1 MKSSAKAATIPAK
14 QVQQGEGVEMK
25 RGMRWAVG
33 FMVVALCA
41 PMAQAGKIYKCVKDG
56 RVTYSSLRCADGTGV
71 AITRSVQPV
80 KPDSRPEE
88 SERLQ
93 NEQAERQKRDAAE
106 AARAKDMA
114 ERAAIAKRVRCAAAR
129 RDLADAQVSNAL
141 VQSIRAVPAMQ
152 SMVEM
157 ERMLMEAECD

>member
-1 MKSSAKAATIPAK
+1 
-14 QVQQGEGVEMK
+14 
-25 RGMRWAVG
+25 
-33 FMVVALCA
+33 VV
-41 PMAQAGKIYKCVKDG
+41 
-56 RVTYSSLRCADGTGV
+56 
-71 AITRSVQPV
+71 ITRSVRPV

-141 VQSIRAVPAMQ
+141 AQSIHTIPSMQ
-152 SMVEM
+152 SMVEI
-157 ERMLMEAECD
+157 ERMVMEMECD